1 MNEEILEELRLI
13 KNKLS
18 EIQNEIYSLKNN
30 KPETKSYLVE
40 YAGVQFDLSDV
51 VRIQRCD
58 IDLDCWRKRALIVVN
73 INDGNSFNLDFGVRD
88 RSVNRNMRTKEIAD
102 KAYKELQQQIK
113 DFKNGVILEE
123 SE

>member
-13 KNKLS
+13 KTKIY
-18 EIQNEIYSLKNN
+18 EMQQEIYSLKNN

-51 VRIQRCD
+51 ARIQRCD

-113 DFKNGVILEE
+113 DFKNGVLLEE

>member
-1 MNEEILEELRLI
+1 
-13 KNKLS
+13 
-18 EIQNEIYSLKNN
+18 
-30 KPETKSYLVE
+30 
-40 YAGVQFDLSDV
+40 DLADV
-51 VRIQRCD
+51 ARIQRCD

-113 DFKNGVILEE
+113 DFKNGVLLEE